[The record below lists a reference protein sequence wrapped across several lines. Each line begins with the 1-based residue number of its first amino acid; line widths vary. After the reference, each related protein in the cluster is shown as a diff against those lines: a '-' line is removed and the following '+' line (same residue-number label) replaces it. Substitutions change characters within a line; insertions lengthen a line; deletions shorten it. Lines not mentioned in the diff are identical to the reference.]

1 MIKSALLA
9 FEQRVGLHMET
20 KAKEM
25 VTIEQARVSLND
37 NMERIRE
44 EFKLSEKRFT
54 ELIDTNNATF
64 EEHKAALLKVVADL
78 GEAGVSGPRIATA
91 LGCYRGLDHALAPSR
106 EPPPVAQA
114 YPPPAS
120 QAYPPPVA

>member
-1 MIKSALLA
+1 MATPSREEVDAMIKSALLS

-37 NMERIRE
+37 TMERIRE

-54 ELIDTNNATF
+54 ELIVTNNAFVRGTQSR
-64 EEHKAALLKVVADL
+64 AA
-78 GEAGVSGPRIATA
+78 
-91 LGCYRGLDHALAPSR
+91 
-106 EPPPVAQA
+106 
-114 YPPPAS
+114 
-120 QAYPPPVA
+120 